1 MNTAMSTPVNTM
13 AHKIAYKIKVFF
25 SASTLAM
32 LTLYAPINYAGPG
45 NLADTPLFLANSV
58 QPNIAFMIDDSGS
71 MGAENLLNAG
81 TFSPGSTIGDDVN
94 VAGVSL
100 PRENLD
106 ITPDTPIER
115 LMVCRG
121 FNIQAYDHTVQYT
134 PWSGTDSNGEAY
146 SNLTL
151 TTARFNPYNPE
162 NRNITNHVYFE
173 WNDIDEDRAYDG
185 PGGGPNTG
193 AAECGD
199 IFAESNTGGVA
210 VNNTNVL
217 SPAEQQNYANWW
229 SYYRKREYIVKR
241 ALSQIIVESS
251 ARMGLGVINDDGS
264 SSDPGG
270 VQDSDSAQVLD
281 INNISLPVNPTAQTN
296 KNNLLTNLFTI
307 GSAGATPL
315 RTGLERVGD
324 YFEGNNS
331 NWGNSPILN
340 AAQGGECQHNFG
352 IIMSDGFWSGG
363 SPSVGNTDADSS
375 NGFDGGSYAD
385 ANDDIANTLADVAM
399 HFYERDLNSSLA
411 NNVPRAP
418 LDPNPT
424 GLPDNTMHQHM
435 KTFTVAFG
443 LNGTLSGNPPN
454 GTGWPTPIEN
464 QLTTVDDMRHAA
476 WNGRGEF
483 LNAGNPQ
490 QLING
495 LNSVIG
501 SISAITG
508 SAAAV
513 TFNTSSLSTNSEIYL
528 ALFNSDSWSGDLL
541 SFALDPV
548 SGDISNTPTWSAS
561 TVLTDRILSNAP
573 RTILTYSATTND
585 GIPFQWANLDI
596 AQKNDLR
603 TNADGSPPNDATARA
618 RLEYLRGDRSCEAN
632 STGNACSVT
641 EGGDDYDDKN
651 LRDRNSRLGDIVHS
665 GPVFVG
671 APNFNWPDTLHQ
683 SFGTTPYSNFRVA
696 EANRS
701 GIVYV
706 GSNDGMLHGFAEN
719 SGEEL
724 LAYVPGF
731 LSSTAVDEG
740 LHYLTYQQY
749 AHQYYVDLT
758 PSIADVYIESYVGDD
773 AGWKTILVGGARSG
787 GRGIFALDI
796 TEPTFSETTPAPAN
810 TVLWEFSSADD
821 PDLGF
826 TFSQPSIVPL
836 DNGQWAAIFGNGY
849 NDSGSGQAALFI
861 VFLEGGIDGAWTI
874 NSDYI
879 KISTG
884 VGSTIDR
891 NGLASPAVIDS
902 DGNGTADRVYAGDLE
917 GNMWAFDISGSNTN
931 LWGVAYEQG
940 GTPKELFSA
949 PDNSPITTAP
959 VIVRNPDIPTSGREP
974 NTLVLFGTG
983 QYLTTADITT
993 TAPLQAFYGV
1003 WDNGSDQQL
1012 MQNDL
1017 VEQIIDTDTT
1027 LDGTPARTLTSNP
1040 VSYADDDNG
1049 EHDNGW
1055 FMTLPVA
1062 GERSVTNAIVRGERV
1077 IFVTTIPDGDPCGSG
1092 GNSFLMVADFNDG
1105 SSPDE
1110 AAFDINGDGVIDS
1123 GDEINGN
1130 GAAGTAISGI
1140 GTSPASQA
1148 NLVAIATT
1156 DTSGSGT
1163 SPNDIIDSFE
1173 FEDLGGLNAGRL
1185 SWEELAR

>member
-1 MNTAMSTPVNTM
+1 VNTM

-71 MGAENLLNAG
+71 MRFESLLNQG
-81 TFSPGSTIGDDVN
+81 TFAPGIAVGSDIQAPGTGMSFSAFGVN
-94 VAGVSL
+94 QF
-100 PRENLD
+100 RRTLD
-106 ITPDTPIER
+106 ATPNFPLER
-115 LMVCRG
+115 LLVCRG
-121 FNIQAYDHTVQYT
+121 YNVQAYDPGVTYT
-134 PWSGTDSNGEAY
+134 PWSGTDSDGDAY
-146 SNLTL
+146 GNLTL
-151 TTARFNPYNPE
+151 TTARFNPYLTNAGN
-162 NRNITNHVYFE
+162 NRNISDHVYFE
-173 WNDIDEDRAYDG
+173 WNDLDNDRAYDG
-185 PGGGPNTG
+185 PDVNGGGGTG
-193 AAECGD
+193 APECGN
-199 IFAESNTGGVA
+199 IFAANNAGGVA
-210 VNNTNVL
+210 VNNNGPL
-217 SPAEQQNYANWW
+217 SPAQQTNYANWW
-229 SYYRKREYIVKR
+229 SYYRKRDHIVKR

-251 ARMGLGVINDDGS
+251 ARMGLGFINDNN
-264 SSDPGG
+264 
-270 VQDSDSAQVLD
+270 DSDSAEVLD
-281 INNISLPVNPTAQTN
+281 INDISLPVYTDARDN
-296 KNNLLTNLFTI
+296 KNDLLTSLFEQI
-307 GSAGATPL
+307 PGGSTPL
-315 RTGLERVGD
+315 RRGLEKMGE

-331 NWGNSPILN
+331 NWGDSPMLN
-340 AAQGGECQHNFG
+340 TAQGGECQHNFG
-352 IIMSDGFWSGG
+352 ILLSDGFWNGDD
-363 SPSVGNTDADSS
+363 PAAAIGNADGD
-375 NGFDGGSYAD
+375 NNTNFDGDSYAD
-385 ANDDIANTLADVAM
+385 TSTRTLADVAM
-399 HFYERDLNSSLA
+399 HYYERDLNTNLA
-411 NNVPRAP
+411 NNVPRTP
-418 LDPNPT
+418 LDPT
-424 GLPDNTMHQHM
+424 SLPGNTMHQHM

-443 LNGTLSGNPPN
+443 VNGTLNNSPSDP
-454 GTGWPTPIEN
+454 TIPFAWPTPVMN
-464 QLTTVDDMRHAA
+464 QLTTIDDMRHAA
-476 WNGRGEF
+476 WNGRGDF
-483 LNAGNPQ
+483 LNAGNPR

-513 TFNTSSLSTNSEIYL
+513 TFNTSSLSANSEIYL
-528 ALFNSDSWSGDLL
+528 ALFNNDSWSGDLL

-548 SGDISNTPTWSAS
+548 SGNISNTPTWSAG
-561 TVLTDRILSNAP
+561 TVLTDRSLSNAP

-603 TNADGSPPNDATARA
+603 TNADGSPPNDATALA

-701 GIVYV
+701 GVVYV
-706 GSNDGMLHGFAEN
+706 GSNDGMLHGFDETTGA
-719 SGEEL
+719 EL

-731 LSSTAVDEG
+731 LSSTAVNEG

-758 PSIADVYIESYVGDD
+758 PSIADVYIESYPGDD
-773 AGWKTILVGGARSG
+773 AGWKTILVGGARGG

-810 TVLWEFSSADD
+810 TVLWEFSDADD
-821 PDLGF
+821 IDLGF

-849 NDSGSGQAALFI
+849 NDNGSGEAALFI
-861 VFLEGGIDGAWTI
+861 VFLEGGIDGDWTDTG
-874 NSDYI
+874 DYI

-884 VGSTIDR
+884 VGAPDNR

-902 DGNGTADRVYAGDLE
+902 DDDGTADRVYAGDLE

-931 LWGVAYEQG
+931 LWSVAYKQG
-940 GTPKELFSA
+940 GEPRPLFTA
-949 PDNSPITTAP
+949 PANSPITTAP
-959 VIVRNPDIPTSGREP
+959 VIVRNPDIPTSSREP
-974 NTLVLFGTG
+974 NTIVLFGTG

-1003 WDNGSDQQL
+1003 WDNGSDQELTQT
-1012 MQNDL
+1012 DL
-1017 VEQIIDTDTT
+1017 VEQIIGTGTT
-1027 LDGTPARTLTSNP
+1027 SDGTVGRTLTSNP

-1055 FMTLPVA
+1055 FMTLPVD

-1077 IFVTTIPDGDPCGSG
+1077 IFVTTIPDADPCGSG

-1105 SSPDE
+1105 SSPDQ
-1110 AAFDINGDGVIDS
+1110 AAFDINGDGVIDN
-1123 GDEINGN
+1123 GDEINGD
-1130 GAAGTAISGI
+1130 GASGLAISGLL
-1140 GTSPASQA
+1140 TSPVSRT
-1148 NLVAIATT
+1148 NRVVISKSSNSNRTEN
-1156 DTSGSGT
+1156 
-1163 SPNDIIDSFE
+1163 PNDLIEEPLFE
-1173 FEDLGGLNAGRL
+1173 PLENLNDGRL